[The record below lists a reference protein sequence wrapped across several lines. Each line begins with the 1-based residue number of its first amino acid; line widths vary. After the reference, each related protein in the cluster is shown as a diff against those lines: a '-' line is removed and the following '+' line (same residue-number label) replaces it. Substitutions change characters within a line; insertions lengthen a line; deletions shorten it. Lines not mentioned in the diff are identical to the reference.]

1 LVELKVGVIGVGQMG
16 ANHARVYSEFK
27 NVEELYIFD
36 NNPST
41 TRTIADRYGAYPCE
55 TQEELFSSV
64 DVVDICVPT
73 EYHYETMVNT
83 ILYNLPF
90 LVEKPLCGT
99 LEEAE
104 SIFSSLPDNVICGVG
119 HIERFNPIIAEIKK
133 IVKHPLYIECH
144 RHNPGSK
151 RITNS
156 TVIEDLMIHDID
168 VVFNVLLKKWSVDS
182 GFGYGTDDIYGA
194 FFKFADTPVYLSASR
209 RSAKKT
215 RTIYIEDEDFT
226 VVGDY
231 MSQEVY
237 TYLNPEKYSI
247 DHERYV
253 QENIIEK
260 VVINKIEPLRTELAT
275 FLDCVEDQ
283 RQFPV
288 TIEEAI
294 YNLKICDSIRSG

>member
-1 LVELKVGVIGVGQMG
+1 MNIGVIGVGNMG
-16 ANHARVYSEFK
+16 ANHARIYSELK
-27 NVEELYIFD
+27 NVDELHVFD

-41 TRTIADRYGAYPCE
+41 TKAIAERYGAYPCNTIE
-55 TQEELFSSV
+55 DLLASV
-64 DVVDICVPT
+64 DAVDICVPT
-73 EYHYETMVNT
+73 EYHYDTIVNT
-83 ILYNLPF
+83 LLYNLPF
-90 LVEKPLCGT
+90 LVEKPLCSNV
-99 LEEAE
+99 EEAE
-104 SIFSSLPDNVICGVG
+104 TIATSIPNGLICGVG

-151 RITNS
+151 RITQS

-182 GFGYGTDDIYGA
+182 GFGYGSDDIYGA

-209 RSAKKT
+209 KSAKKT
-215 RTIYIEDEDFT
+215 RTIYIEDEDCT
-226 VVGDY
+226 VVGNY

-237 TYLNPEKYSI
+237 TYLNPDKYSI

-260 VVINKIEPLRTELAT
+260 VVINKIEPLHTELTT
-275 FLDCVEDQ
+275 FLNCVEGQ
-283 RQFPV
+283 RPFPI
-288 TIEEAI
+288 TIDEGL
-294 YNLKICDSIRSG
+294 YNLKICDSIRGG

>member
-1 LVELKVGVIGVGQMG
+1 MIFLKVGVIGVGNMG
-16 ANHARVYSEFK
+16 ANHARIYSEFK
-27 NVEELYIFD
+27 NVEELYVYD
-36 NNPST
+36 NNPAT
-41 TRTIADRYGAYPCE
+41 TKSVADRYGAYPCE
-55 TQEELFSSV
+55 TVYDLLSSV

-73 EYHYETMVNT
+73 EYHYETIVNT
-83 ILYNLPF
+83 LLYNLPF
-90 LVEKPLCGT
+90 LVEKPLCSNV
-99 LEEAE
+99 EEAE
-104 SIFSSLPDNVICGVG
+104 TISTSIPDTLICGVG

-151 RITNS
+151 RITGA

-194 FFKFADTPVYLSASR
+194 FFRFNDTPVYLSASR

-215 RTIYIEDEDFT
+215 RSIYIEDEDFT

-237 TYLNPEKYSI
+237 TYLNPDKYSI

-260 VVINKIEPLRTELAT
+260 VVINKIEPLRTELST
-275 FLDCVEDQ
+275 FLNCVNNQ
-283 RQFPV
+283 NQFPV
-288 TIEEAI
+288 TIDEAL
-294 YNLKICDSIRSG
+294 YNLKICDSIRS

>member
-1 LVELKVGVIGVGQMG
+1 VKIGVIGVGSMG

-27 NVEELYIFD
+27 TVEELYVYD
-36 NNPST
+36 NNPAT
-41 TRTIADRYGAYPCE
+41 TKSIADRYGAYPCE
-55 TQEELFSSV
+55 TVDDLLSNV

-73 EYHYETMVNT
+73 EYHYETIVNT
-83 ILYNLPF
+83 LLYNLPF
-90 LVEKPLCGT
+90 IVEKPLCSNV
-99 LEEAE
+99 EEAE
-104 SIFSSLPDNVICGVG
+104 TISTSIPPNLICGVG

-151 RITNS
+151 RITGS

-194 FFKFADTPVYLSASR
+194 FFRFNDTPVYLSASR

-237 TYLNPEKYSI
+237 TYLNPDKYSI

-260 VVINKIEPLRTELAT
+260 VVINKIEPLRTELAA
-275 FLDCVEDQ
+275 FLNCVNNQ
-283 RQFPV
+283 TSFPV
-288 TIEEAI
+288 TIDEAL
-294 YNLKICDSIRSG
+294 YNLKICDSIRCG